1 VKYMIMMF
9 RGLGASLTGL
19 MQYAKLPPAAFLRSE
34 DRWFGRPLPTAS
46 GSYGQRCDSRTQ

>member
-1 VKYMIMMF
+1 MKYMIMMF